1 MIMETDE
8 ESRGWSGAEGWRVA
22 RNNGVSK
29 KRFLSRFS
37 EAKRDGRLFSGH
49 RATAESL
56 LSEKT
61 VIIQIDDAAGNRIFG

>member
-1 MIMETDE
+1 M
-8 ESRGWSGAEGWRVA
+8 A

-29 KRFLSRFS
+29 KRFLSGFP
-37 EAKRDGRLFSGH
+37 EAKRDGRFFSGH